1 MTEALQ
7 LLCARFVQSL
17 GRAAEA
23 EFFSDEDAWAT
34 VDELCEM
41 SAKGEGLGP
50 QALQALH
57 NLGSALGLRPGAPS
71 SRYMGALERY
81 FGPCT
86 LKMADRN
93 KVVVYVHAQMN
104 GAYAPKKED
113 KVTLNPSDPLGHVP
127 LKNYEYK

>member
-50 QALQALH
+50 QALQALQ
-57 NLGSALGLRPGAPS
+57 NLGSAMGIRPGAPS
-71 SRYMGALERY
+71 NRYMVALERH
-81 FGPCT
+81 FGPCS
-86 LKMADRN
+86 LKQSDRT
-93 KVVVYVHAQMN
+93 KVVEYMHAQVN
-104 GAYAPKKED
+104 GVFTVKKED
-113 KVTLNPSDPLGHVP
+113 KVNLRPSDPLGHVP

>member
-41 SAKGEGLGP
+41 SVKGEGLGP
-50 QALQALH
+50 QALQALQ
-57 NLGSALGLRPGAPS
+57 NLGAALGLRPGAPS
-71 SRYMGALERY
+71 SRYLGVLERY

-86 LKMADRN
+86 LKLSDRT
-93 KVVVYVHAQMN
+93 KVVEYVHAQMN
-104 GAYAPKKED
+104 GVFTVKKED
-113 KVTLNPSDPLGHVP
+113 KVILRPSDPLGHVP